1 MILKRK
7 ILLILNCIGNLRC
20 DMFDNSIM
28 SVALVNQLVSLSS
41 HPSSKIL
48 EKFAK
53 DNIGE

>member
-1 MILKRK
+1 M
-7 ILLILNCIGNLRC
+7 ILLILIRYWTVIDELRC